1 MVSLG
6 RSLGFHV
13 LNSCPT
19 RVLAVKWVVEGERA
33 DRLARGSRYVQCSA
47 SVTFKPL
54 RSINGCYGS
63 EVFAVKP
70 CPRSKSL
77 PMRRRSLAI
86 GQRDV
91 CQTYFARKLYAAMV
105 ELVDDDFKKR
115 VEKEDE
121 LLPGGDI
128 RVTGNQ
134 WIRVAFRNSG
144 LGRVPRETQLRL
156 TIQKVVGK
164 KKLGRE
170 LS

>member
-1 MVSLG
+1 M
-6 RSLGFHV
+6 
-13 LNSCPT
+13 
-19 RVLAVKWVVEGERA
+19 
-33 DRLARGSRYVQCSA
+33 
-47 SVTFKPL
+47 
-54 RSINGCYGS
+54 
-63 EVFAVKP
+63 
-70 CPRSKSL
+70 
-77 PMRRRSLAI
+77 AI

-115 VEKEDE
+115 VKKEDE

-156 TIQKVVGK
+156 TIQKLVGK